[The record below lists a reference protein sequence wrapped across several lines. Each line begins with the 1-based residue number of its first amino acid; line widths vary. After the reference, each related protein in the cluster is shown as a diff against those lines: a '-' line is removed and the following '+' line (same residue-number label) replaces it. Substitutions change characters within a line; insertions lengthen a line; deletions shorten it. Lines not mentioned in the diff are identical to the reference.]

1 LSHLKAE
8 ERQQAYLEEAYLEE
22 ASLEYFV
29 EEV

>member
-22 ASLEYFV
+22 ASPEYFV